1 MSDQRTTTPVV
12 NEAALLQ
19 LQTRLRGR
27 LLRPADQGYDAAR
40 RVWNAMIDKRP
51 AAIARCVGAADVIQC
66 VAFAREQNLLVSM
79 RGGGHNVA
87 GSAVC
92 DGGLM
97 IDLSPMKSIRVD
109 LPAKTV
115 RSEPGVLWGE
125 LDRET
130 QAFGLATPG
139 GFVSTTGI
147 AGLTLG
153 GGQSWLASKFG
164 FAIDNLLSVDIVTA
178 KGELMRASLAEND
191 DLFWAVRCAGHNFG
205 VVTSFEYRLHPV
217 TTVLG
222 GMVLHPFDRAAEVLR
237 FYRDFSAALPDEL
250 TTAAGILTGPDGT
263 LLAAVIVCFAGA
275 LDEGERVIAPVR
287 RFGPPVADTIGPTP
301 YTAHQTMLDAA
312 FPPGRFNYWKSSL
325 TNRLSD
331 DVIEAI
337 VSYGRRIP
345 SSSSAIVI
353 ADFHGAYSRVGK
365 HQTAYFHRDMQ
376 YDIVIASSWNDQ
388 VESERN
394 HSWTRELFHAI
405 EHHVPHAVY
414 VNDLDQDEGDERVK
428 QAYGEN
434 YTRLAAIK
442 HKYDPTNVFRANKN
456 IRPAATQSAGA

>member
-1 MSDQRTTTPVV
+1 
-12 NEAALLQ
+12 
-19 LQTRLRGR
+19 
-27 LLRPADQGYDAAR
+27 
-40 RVWNAMIDKRP
+40 
-51 AAIARCVGAADVIQC
+51 
-66 VAFAREQNLLVSM
+66 
-79 RGGGHNVA
+79 
-87 GSAVC
+87 
-92 DGGLM
+92 M

-178 KGELMRASLAEND
+178 KGELMRASLTEND
-191 DLFWAVRCAGHNFG
+191 DLFWAVRGAGHNFG